1 MPVETIDRLAEL
13 LNAEA
18 ERARADVDAF
28 FAKLLAPTGD
38 SRDRLIAGVTAVLMI
53 VGMAVGWLTDDP
65 STGDT
70 VAFFV
75 ILAVL
80 LIAIAL
86 VVTRFV
92 PSWRASGAERA
103 TRVGLILGVLALVT
117 CLVFWT
123 GLPFPL
129 GLGAILLGLWA
140 RDTGGANVRGKATAA
155 LGLGGFAVL
164 ASFVVL
170 LIG

>member
-1 MPVETIDRLAEL
+1 MEHHASSTPPAAADPTAPPPPDGAV
-13 LNAEA
+13 
-18 ERARADVDAF
+18 AR
-28 FAKLLAPTGD
+28 TTD
-38 SRDRLIAGVTAVLMI
+38 SRDRAIAGVTAVLMLI
-53 VGMAVGWLTDDP
+53 GMSVGWLTDDP
-65 STGDT
+65 STGD
-70 VAFFV
+70 V
-75 ILAVL
+75 IGYIVL
-80 LIAIAL
+80 NVLWLIAIAL
-86 VVTRFV
+86 LVTRFV
-92 PSWRASGAERA
+92 PGWRASGAERA

-140 RDTGGANVRGKATAA
+140 RETGGAAVRGKATAA

-170 LIG
+170 LVG